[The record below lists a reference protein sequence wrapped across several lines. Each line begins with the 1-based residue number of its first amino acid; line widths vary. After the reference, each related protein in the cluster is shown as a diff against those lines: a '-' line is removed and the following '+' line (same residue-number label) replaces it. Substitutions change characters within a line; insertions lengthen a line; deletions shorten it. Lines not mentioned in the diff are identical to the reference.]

1 MTEDAGANVSV
12 KDALKKVVAQD
23 DLTEGEAHAAMGE
36 IMDGVATPAQIAAL
50 ITALRMKGETVAE
63 IAGFARAMRERA
75 QRITPSADVL
85 IDVVGT
91 GGDRL
96 STFNISTTTAFVVA
110 AAGGYVAKHGNRAV
124 SRQSGAADVL
134 EALGVQI
141 QVAPDVVRRSIEDIG
156 IGFMF
161 APIYHAAMKHA
172 VGPRKEI
179 GIRTVFN
186 ILGPLTNPANAGY
199 LVVGAYDP
207 ALTAIMAEVLGE
219 MGARRAFVVH
229 GLDGLDEVSTV
240 GPTQVSELRGGQV
253 RTYTLTPEDLGLSQ
267 AAPAAIAGGTPADNA
282 AVTTAVLRGE
292 AGARRDI
299 ILANAAAALVAAD
312 IADDWRAGVELAKR
326 AIDTG
331 AAYEKLEAL
340 RAHTKAAQA

>member
-1 MTEDAGANVSV
+1 VSIT
-12 KDALKKVVAQD
+12 DALKQVVERQ
-23 DLTEGEAHAAMGE
+23 DLTEQEAWAAMGE
-36 IMDGVATPAQIAAL
+36 VMDGRATPAQIAAL
-50 ITALRMKGETVAE
+50 VTALRMKGETVQE

-75 QRITPSADVL
+75 QRITPRADGL

-96 STFNISTTTAFVVA
+96 NTFNISTTSAFVVA

-124 SRQSGAADVL
+124 SRLSGAADVL

-141 QVAPDVVRRSIEDIG
+141 QVPPEAVRRAIEDIG

-186 ILGPLTNPANAGY
+186 ILGPLTNPANANY
-199 LVVGAYDP
+199 LVVGTYAP
-207 ALTAIMAEVLGE
+207 ELTEIMAHVLGE

-240 GPTQVSELRGGQV
+240 GATRISELRNGDV
-253 RTYTLTPEDLGLSQ
+253 RTFTVEPDDLGLPR
-267 AAPAAIAGGTPADNA
+267 AAPGAVAGGRPEENA
-282 AVTTAVLRGE
+282 VITTAVLQGERGP
-292 AGARRDI
+292 RRDI
-299 ILANAAAALVAAD
+299 VLANAAAALVAAGLAD
-312 IADDWRAGVELAKR
+312 GWKDGIALAAR
-326 AIDTG
+326 AIDSG

-340 RAHTKAAQA
+340 RVHTRAAGS

>member
-1 MTEDAGANVSV
+1 MEI
-12 KDALKKVVAQD
+12 KDAIRKVAD
-23 DLTEGEAHAAMGE
+23 RGSLTEAEAHAAMGQV
-36 IMDGVATPAQIAAL
+36 MDGQATPAQIAAL
-50 ITALRMKGETVAE
+50 ITALRMKGETVEE

-75 QRITPSADVL
+75 QRITPSADAL

-96 STFNISTTTAFVVA
+96 STFNISTTAAFVVA

-124 SRQSGAADVL
+124 SRLSGAADVL

-141 QVAPDVVRRSIEDIG
+141 QVSPEVVRSAIEDIG

-161 APIYHAAMKHA
+161 APLYHAAMKHA
-172 VGPRKEI
+172 VAPRKEI

-186 ILGPLTNPANAGY
+186 VLGPLTNPANANF
-199 LVVGAYDP
+199 LVVGTYDP
-207 ALTAIMAEVLGE
+207 ALTEIMVQVLGE

-240 GPTQVSELRGGQV
+240 GVTRVSELRYGSV
-253 RTYTLTPEDLGLSQ
+253 RTYTITPEELGLARSDS
-267 AAPAAIAGGTPADNA
+267 ASIAGGPPEENA
-282 AVTTAVLRGE
+282 AITTAVLRGE
-292 AGARRDI
+292 NGPRQEI
-299 ILANAAAALVAAD
+299 VLANAAAALVAAE
-312 IADDWRAGVELAKR
+312 IAGDWRDGVALARR
-326 AIDTG
+326 AIASG

-340 RAHTKAAQA
+340 RAHTRAAVS

>member
-1 MTEDAGANVSV
+1 MMEIQEAIR
-12 KDALKKVVAQD
+12 KVAD
-23 DLTEGEAHAAMGE
+23 RGNLTEAEGWAAMGE
-36 IMDGVATPAQIAAL
+36 VMDGQATPAQIAAL
-50 ITALRMKGETVAE
+50 ITALRMKGETVEE
-63 IAGFARAMRERA
+63 IAGFARAMRERS
-75 QRITPSADVL
+75 QRISPNAEVL
-85 IDVVGT
+85 IDIVGT

-124 SRQSGAADVL
+124 SRLSGAADVL

-141 QVAPDVVRRSIEDIG
+141 QVAPDVVRRAIEDIG

-161 APIYHAAMKHA
+161 APIYHAAMKYA

-207 ALTAIMAEVLGE
+207 GLTEIMARVLAE

-229 GLDGLDEVSTV
+229 GLDGIDEVSTV
-240 GPTQVSELRGGQV
+240 GPTQISELRDGRV
-253 RTYTLTPEDLGLSQ
+253 RTYTVTPEDLGLPRS
-267 AAPAAIAGGTPADNA
+267 APQQIAGGRPDENAAIA
-282 AVTTAVLRGE
+282 TAVLQGE
-292 AGARRDI
+292 PGPRQDI
-299 ILANAAAALVAAD
+299 VLANAAAALVAAE
-312 IADDWRAGVELAKR
+312 IAGDWRDGVELARR
-326 AIDTG
+326 AIRSS
-331 AAYEKLEAL
+331 AAYEKLDAL
-340 RAHTKAAQA
+340 RAHTRAAVS

>member
-1 MTEDAGANVSV
+1 MAI
-12 KDALKKVVAQD
+12 KDALRKAVARE
-23 DLTEGEAHAAMGE
+23 DLSEHEAWAAMGE
-36 IMDGVATPAQIAAL
+36 VMDGQATPAQIASL
-50 ITALRMKGETVAE
+50 VTALRMKGETVQE

-75 QRITPSADVL
+75 QRITPKADTL

-96 STFNISTTTAFVVA
+96 STFNISTTSAFVVA

-124 SRQSGAADVL
+124 SRLSGAADVL

-141 QVAPDVVRRSIEDIG
+141 QVAPDVVRRAIEDIG

-199 LVVGAYDP
+199 LVVGTYDP
-207 ALTAIMAEVLGE
+207 ALTEVMAHVLGE
-219 MGARRAFVVH
+219 MGARRALVVH
-229 GLDGLDEVSTV
+229 GLDGIDEVSTV
-240 GPTQVSELRGGQV
+240 GPTRISEVRNSTV
-253 RTYTLTPEDLGLSQ
+253 RTYTITPEDLGLPTAS
-267 AAPAAIAGGTPADNA
+267 PEAIAGGRPEENA
-282 AVTTAVLRGE
+282 AITTAVLKGERGPR
-292 AGARRDI
+292 GDI
-299 ILANAAAALVAAD
+299 VRANAGAALVAAGL
-312 IADDWRAGVELAKR
+312 AGDWKDGIELAGR
-326 AIDTG
+326 AIASG

-340 RAHTKAAQA
+340 RAHTRAAVS

>member
-1 MTEDAGANVSV
+1 MAIKE
-12 KDALKKVVAQD
+12 ALKSVVERS
-23 DLTEGEAHAAMGE
+23 DLSEQAAWAAMGE
-36 IMDGVATPAQIAAL
+36 VMDGQATPAQIAAL
-50 ITALRMKGETVAE
+50 VTALRMKGETVSE

-75 QRITPSADVL
+75 QRITPRAEVL

-124 SRQSGAADVL
+124 SRLSGAADVL

-141 QVAPDVVRRSIEDIG
+141 QISPEAVRRSIEDIG

-172 VGPRKEI
+172 IAPRKEI

-186 ILGPLTNPANAGY
+186 ILGPLTNPANANY
-199 LVVGAYDP
+199 LVVGTYDP
-207 ALTAIMAEVLGE
+207 ALTEIMATVLGE
-219 MGARRAFVVH
+219 MGARRALVVH
-229 GLDGLDEVSTV
+229 GLDGIDEVSTV
-240 GPTQVSELRGGQV
+240 GPTRISELRGGRV
-253 RTYTLTPEDLGLSQ
+253 RTSTITPEDLGLPQ
-267 AAPAAIAGGTPADNA
+267 AAASAIAGGRPEENA
-282 AVTTAVLRGE
+282 AITTAVLQGERGP
-292 AGARRDI
+292 RRDI
-299 ILANAAAALVAAD
+299 VVANAAAALMAA
-312 IADDWRAGVELAKR
+312 ELASTWGEGVQLAQR
-326 AIDTG
+326 ALDSG

-340 RAHTKAAQA
+340 RAHTKAAVS

>member
-1 MTEDAGANVSV
+1 MEIKGAIRT
-12 KDALKKVVAQD
+12 VVGRE
-23 DLTEGEAHAAMGE
+23 DLTEAEAHLAMGQV
-36 IMDGVATPAQIAAL
+36 MDGQATPAQIAAL
-50 ITALRMKGETVAE
+50 ITALRMKGETVEE

-75 QRITPSADVL
+75 ARITPNAEIL

-124 SRQSGAADVL
+124 SRLSGAADVL

-141 QVAPDVVRRSIEDIG
+141 QVPPDVVRAAIEDIG

-186 ILGPLTNPANAGY
+186 ILGPLTNPANAAY
-199 LVVGAYDP
+199 LVVGTYDP
-207 ALTAIMAEVLGE
+207 GLTELMARVLGE

-229 GLDGLDEVSTV
+229 GMDGIDEISTV
-240 GPTQVSELRGGQV
+240 GPTRVSELRAGQV
-253 RTYTLTPEDLGLSQ
+253 HTTTITPDDLGLPRAEPGQ
-267 AAPAAIAGGTPADNA
+267 ITGGKPEENAAI
-282 AVTTAVLRGE
+282 TTSVLRGE
-292 AGARRDI
+292 PGPRQDI
-299 ILANAAAALVAAD
+299 VLANAAAALVAAE
-312 IADDWRAGVELAKR
+312 IADDWADGVALARR
-326 AIDTG
+326 AIASG

-340 RAHTKAAQA
+340 RTHMRAAVS

>member
-1 MTEDAGANVSV
+1 MEI
-12 KDALKKVVAQD
+12 KDAIKKIVGRQD
-23 DLTEGEAHAAMGE
+23 LSEAEAWGAMGQV
-36 IMDGVATPAQIAAL
+36 MDGQATPAQIAAL
-50 ITALRMKGETVAE
+50 ITALRMKGETVDE

-75 QRITPSADVL
+75 QRITPNAEVL

-110 AAGGYVAKHGNRAV
+110 ASGGYVAKHGNRAV
-124 SRQSGAADVL
+124 SRLCGAADVL

-141 QVAPDVVRRSIEDIG
+141 QVPPEVVRRSIEDIG

-161 APIYHAAMKHA
+161 APIYHEAMKHA

-186 ILGPLTNPANAGY
+186 ILGPLTNPANANY

-207 ALTAIMAEVLGE
+207 GLTEIMARVLGE

-229 GLDGLDEVSTV
+229 GLDGIDEVSTV
-240 GPTQVSELRGGQV
+240 GPTQVSELRNGTV
-253 RTYTLTPEDLGLSQ
+253 RTYTINPDDLGLRTTDPEQISGGK
-267 AAPAAIAGGTPADNA
+267 PDENAAI
-282 AVTTAVLRGE
+282 TTAVLRGE
-292 AGARRDI
+292 TGPRQEI
-299 ILANAAAALVAAD
+299 VLANAAAALVAAG
-312 IADDWRAGVELAKR
+312 IVDDWRGGVEVGRR
-326 AIDTG
+326 AIASG

-340 RAHTKAAQA
+340 RAHTRAAVS

>member
-1 MTEDAGANVSV
+1 MAIQE
-12 KDALKKVVAQD
+12 ALKSVVEHT
-23 DLTEGEAHAAMGE
+23 DLSEQAAWAAMGE
-36 IMDGVATPAQIAAL
+36 VMDGQATPAQIAAL
-50 ITALRMKGETVAE
+50 VTALRMKGETASE

-75 QRITPSADVL
+75 QRITPRADVL

-124 SRQSGAADVL
+124 SRLSGAADVL

-141 QVAPDVVRRSIEDIG
+141 QVPPEAVRRSIEDIG

-172 VGPRKEI
+172 VTPRKEI

-186 ILGPLTNPANAGY
+186 ILGPLTNPANANY
-199 LVVGAYDP
+199 LVVGTYDP
-207 ALTAIMAEVLGE
+207 ALTEIMATVLGE
-219 MGARRAFVVH
+219 MGARRALVVH
-229 GLDGLDEVSTV
+229 GLDGIDEVSTV
-240 GPTQVSELRGGQV
+240 GPTRISELRDGRV
-253 RTYTLTPEDLGLSQ
+253 RTSTITPEDLGLPQ
-267 AAPAAIAGGTPADNA
+267 GAAAAIAGGRPVENA
-282 AVTTAVLRGE
+282 AITTAVLQGERGP
-292 AGARRDI
+292 RRDI
-299 ILANAAAALVAAD
+299 VVANAAAAFMAA
-312 IADDWRAGVELAKR
+312 ELASTWADGIHLAQR
-326 AIDTG
+326 ALDSG

-340 RAHTKAAQA
+340 RAHTKAAVS

>member
-1 MTEDAGANVSV
+1 MEIKEAIR
-12 KDALKKVVAQD
+12 KVAD
-23 DLTEGEAHAAMGE
+23 RGSLSEAEAHAAMGQV
-36 IMDGVATPAQIAAL
+36 MDGQATPAQIAAL
-50 ITALRMKGETVAE
+50 VTALRMREETVEE

-75 QRITPSADVL
+75 QRITPTADVL

-96 STFNISTTTAFVVA
+96 STFNISTTSAFVVA

-124 SRQSGAADVL
+124 SRLSGAADVL
-134 EALGVQI
+134 EALGVPI
-141 QVAPDVVRRSIEDIG
+141 QVSPEVVRSAVEDIG

-161 APIYHAAMKHA
+161 APLYHTAMKHA
-172 VGPRKEI
+172 VAPRKEI

-186 ILGPLTNPANAGY
+186 ILGPLTNPANANS

-207 ALTAIMAEVLGE
+207 ALTEIMAHVLGE

-240 GPTQVSELRGGQV
+240 GPTRVSELRSGSV
-253 RTYTLTPEDLGLSQ
+253 RTYTIEPEDLGLARSTS
-267 AAPAAIAGGTPADNA
+267 AAIAGGRPEENA
-282 AVTTAVLRGE
+282 AITTAVLRGE
-292 AGARRDI
+292 NGPRQEI
-299 ILANAAAALVAAD
+299 VLANAAAALVAAE
-312 IADDWRAGVELAKR
+312 IAGDWRDGVALARR
-326 AIDTG
+326 AVASG

-340 RAHTKAAQA
+340 RAHTRAAVS

>member
-1 MTEDAGANVSV
+1 VAIKE
-12 KDALKKVVAQD
+12 ALKSVVERS
-23 DLTEGEAHAAMGE
+23 DLSEQAAWAAMGE
-36 IMDGVATPAQIAAL
+36 VMDGQATPAQIAAL
-50 ITALRMKGETVAE
+50 VTALRMKGETSSE

-75 QRITPSADVL
+75 QRITPRAEVL

-124 SRQSGAADVL
+124 SRLSGAADVL

-141 QVAPDVVRRSIEDIG
+141 QIPPEAVRRSIEDIG

-186 ILGPLTNPANAGY
+186 ILGPLTNPANANY
-199 LVVGAYDP
+199 LVVGTYDP
-207 ALTAIMAEVLGE
+207 ALTEIMATVLGE
-219 MGARRAFVVH
+219 MGARRALVVH
-229 GLDGLDEVSTV
+229 GLDGIDEVSTV
-240 GPTQVSELRGGQV
+240 GPTRISELRDGRV
-253 RTYTLTPEDLGLSQ
+253 RTSTLTPEDLGLPQGPAS
-267 AAPAAIAGGTPADNA
+267 AIVGGRPEENAAI
-282 AVTTAVLRGE
+282 TTAVLQGE
-292 AGARRDI
+292 RSPRRDI
-299 ILANAAAALVAAD
+299 VVANAAAALMAA
-312 IADDWRAGVELAKR
+312 ELASTWAEGIQLAQR
-326 AIDTG
+326 ALDNG

-340 RAHTKAAQA
+340 RAHTKAAVS

>member
-1 MTEDAGANVSV
+1 MEIKEAISR
-12 KDALKKVVAQD
+12 VVGRES
-23 DLTEGEAHAAMGE
+23 LTEGEAHAAMGQV
-36 IMDGVATPAQIAAL
+36 MDGAATPAQIAAL
-50 ITALRMKGETVAE
+50 ITALRMKGETVEE

-96 STFNISTTTAFVVA
+96 HTFNISTTTAFVVA

-124 SRQSGAADVL
+124 SRLSGAADVL

-141 QVAPDVVRRSIEDIG
+141 QIPPEAVRRAIEDLG

-172 VGPRKEI
+172 VTPRREI

-186 ILGPLTNPANAGY
+186 ILGPLTNPAGAGY

-207 ALTAIMAEVLGE
+207 GLTETMARVLGE

-229 GLDGLDEVSTV
+229 GLDGIDEVSTV
-240 GPTQVSELRGGQV
+240 GATQVSELQGGAV
-253 RTYTLTPEDLGLSQ
+253 RTYTITPEDLGLPR
-267 AAPAAIAGGTPADNA
+267 AAPEQIAGGRPEENA
-282 AVTTAVLRGE
+282 AITTAILQGE
-292 AGARRDI
+292 AGPRADI
-299 ILANAAAALVAAD
+299 VLANAAAALVAAE
-312 IADDWRAGVELAKR
+312 IAEDLRGGVELARR
-326 AIDTG
+326 AIRSG
-331 AAYEKLEAL
+331 AAHEKLEAL
-340 RAHTKAAQA
+340 RAHTRAAVT

>member
-1 MTEDAGANVSV
+1 MITDAI
-12 KDALKKVVAQD
+12 KKVVARE
-23 DLTEGEAHAAMGE
+23 DLTEAEAWAAMGE
-36 IMDGVATPAQIAAL
+36 VMDGQTTPAQIAAF

-75 QRITPSADVL
+75 QRIAPRAQTL

-124 SRQSGAADVL
+124 SRLSGAADVL
-134 EALGVQI
+134 EALGVHI
-141 QVAPDVVRRSIEDIG
+141 QVAPDVVRQSIEDIG

-186 ILGPLTNPANAGY
+186 VLGPLTNPANASY
-199 LVVGAYDP
+199 LVVGTYAP
-207 ALTAIMAEVLGE
+207 ALTEVMAEVLGE
-219 MGARRAFVVH
+219 MGARRAMVVH
-229 GLDGLDEVSTV
+229 GLDGIDELSTV
-240 GPTQVSELRGGQV
+240 GPTRISELRDGDV
-253 RTYTLTPEDLGLSQ
+253 RTRQLTPEEVGLERAS
-267 AAPAAIAGGTPADNA
+267 PEAIAGGRPEENA
-282 AVTTAVLRGE
+282 AITTAVLRGE
-292 AGARRDI
+292 VGPRRDI
-299 ILANAAAALVAAD
+299 VLMNAAAALMTAEL
-312 IADDWRAGVELAKR
+312 ADDWRDGLALARR
-326 AIDTG
+326 AIDSG

-340 RAHTKAAQA
+340 RAHTRAALA

>member
-1 MTEDAGANVSV
+1 MEI
-12 KDALKKVVAQD
+12 KDAIKKLVGRQD
-23 DLTEGEAHAAMGE
+23 LSEAEAWAAMGQV
-36 IMDGVATPAQIAAL
+36 MDGQATPAQIAAL
-50 ITALRMKGETVAE
+50 VTALRMKGETVDE

-75 QRITPSADVL
+75 QRITPNAEVL

-110 AAGGYVAKHGNRAV
+110 ASGGYVAKHGNRAV
-124 SRQSGAADVL
+124 SRLSGAADVL

-141 QVAPDVVRRSIEDIG
+141 QVPPEVVRRSIEDIG

-186 ILGPLTNPANAGY
+186 ILGPLTNPANANY

-207 ALTAIMAEVLGE
+207 DLTEIMARVLGE

-229 GLDGLDEVSTV
+229 GLDGIDEVSTV
-240 GPTQVSELRGGQV
+240 GPTQVSELRNGSV
-253 RTYTLTPEDLGLSQ
+253 RTYTITPDDLGLRTTDPEQISGGK
-267 AAPAAIAGGTPADNA
+267 PDENAAI
-282 AVTTAVLRGE
+282 TTAVLRGE
-292 AGARRDI
+292 AGPRQEI
-299 ILANAAAALVAAD
+299 VLANAAATLVAAG
-312 IADDWRAGVELAKR
+312 IADDWRGGVELGRR
-326 AIDTG
+326 AIASG

-340 RAHTKAAQA
+340 RAHTRAAVS

>member
-1 MTEDAGANVSV
+1 MSI
-12 KDALKKVVAQD
+12 KDALKKVVD
-23 DLTEGEAHAAMGE
+23 REDLTEQDAWAAMGE
-36 IMDGVATPAQIAAL
+36 VMDGQATPAQIAAL
-50 ITALRMKGETVAE
+50 ITALRMKGETVQE

-75 QRITPSADVL
+75 QRITPRADAL

-91 GGDRL
+91 GGDQL
-96 STFNISTTTAFVVA
+96 STFNISTTSSFVVA

-124 SRQSGAADVL
+124 SRLSGAADVL

-141 QVAPDVVRRSIEDIG
+141 QVSPEVVRRAIEDIG

-186 ILGPLTNPANAGY
+186 ILGPLTNPANANY
-199 LVVGAYDP
+199 LVVGTYAP
-207 ALTAIMAEVLGE
+207 GLTEVMAQVLGE

-229 GLDGLDEVSTV
+229 GLDGIDEVSTV
-240 GPTQVSELRGGQV
+240 GPTRISELRNGDV
-253 RTYTLTPEDLGLSQ
+253 RTYAIAPDDLGLPKT
-267 AAPAAIAGGTPADNA
+267 APEAIAGGRPEQNA
-282 AVTTAVLRGE
+282 AMTTAVLQGERGP
-292 AGARRDI
+292 RRDI
-299 ILANAAAALVAAD
+299 VLANAGAALLAAEL
-312 IADDWRAGVELAKR
+312 ADDWKGGINLAAR
-326 AIDTG
+326 AIDSG

-340 RAHTKAAQA
+340 RAHTRAAVS

>member
-1 MTEDAGANVSV
+1 MAV
-12 KDALKKVVAQD
+12 KDALKKVVD
-23 DLTEGEAHAAMGE
+23 RVDLTEYEAWAVMGE
-36 IMDGVATPAQIAAL
+36 VMDGEATPAQIAAL
-50 ITALRMKGETVAE
+50 ITALRMKGEIVQE
-63 IAGFARAMRERA
+63 IAGFARAMREHA
-75 QRITPSADVL
+75 QRISPKADTL

-124 SRQSGAADVL
+124 SRLSGAADVL

-141 QVAPDVVRRSIEDIG
+141 QVPPEVVRRAIEDIG

-186 ILGPLTNPANAGY
+186 ILGPLTNPANANY
-199 LVVGAYDP
+199 LVVGTYAP
-207 ALTAIMAEVLGE
+207 ELTEVMAEVLGE
-219 MGARRAFVVH
+219 MGVRRAFVVH
-229 GLDGLDEVSTV
+229 GLDGIDEVSTV
-240 GPTQVSELRGGQV
+240 GPTRVSELRDGTVQ
-253 RTYTLTPEDLGLSQ
+253 TFTISPEDLGLPE
-267 AAPAAIAGGTPADNA
+267 ATPEAIVGGRPEENA
-282 AVTTAVLRGE
+282 AVTTAILRGE
-292 AGARRDI
+292 PGPRRDI
-299 ILANAAAALVAAD
+299 VLANAAAALVAAEL
-312 IADDWRAGVELAKR
+312 ADDWREGVDLARR
-326 AIDTG
+326 AIDSG

-340 RAHTKAAQA
+340 RVHMKAAVT